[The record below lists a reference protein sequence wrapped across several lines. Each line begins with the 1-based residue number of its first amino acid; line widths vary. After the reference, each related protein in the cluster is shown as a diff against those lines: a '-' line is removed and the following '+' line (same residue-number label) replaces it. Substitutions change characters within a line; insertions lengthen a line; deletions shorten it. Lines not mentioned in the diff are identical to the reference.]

1 MIKSIIKRSG
11 KEEEFSAEKVN
22 GWGEWAAKALHGRVD
37 WGEAVL
43 HAVSVLPE
51 KCSSEDLQNALI
63 DFCLNKKT
71 WEYNLM
77 AGRLYYGLIVKKF
90 YGKKVPTVRE
100 LHRQMIDYGL
110 LVDMGYSDEEYEEI
124 EHIINHKLDLKNTHF
139 EIHQIRHKYALRDK
153 IAGKEFETPQF
164 VYMRMA
170 MALSQF
176 EKDRIENIRRF
187 YDHFSHKRINV
198 PTPYYTN
205 LGTKMNGFASCCV
218 YTTNDTAPSLA
229 AGDHIGYMM
238 TVMSAGIGSHIKTR
252 SLGDSIRNGLIV
264 HQGKIPYYRAL
275 VGAVG
280 ANLQNGRGGAAT
292 VYYTAFDPEVEVI
305 AKLKNPMTPAV
316 KQVRGCDYSF
326 GSNKFFAKKAALDED
341 VALFSYGDAPEL
353 YESQY
358 GSSEDF
364 EQKYNEFLQSDKPR
378 TMVSA
383 RKLLVM
389 ILNEGYETGRHY
401 LHFFD
406 EMNTHTPFKDK
417 IYSSNLCAEIAL
429 PTKGYDSVKE
439 LYESYQE
446 GNGEI
451 GLCNI
456 GGIIVSNIEND
467 DQYADV
473 AYYVLKMIDFGIHY
487 SDYVFKNLE
496 DTAKSR
502 LSAGVGIL
510 GLAHLMAKK
519 NKKYSSQDGKDFIH
533 EIFETHAWHL
543 INASL
548 RLGKERGNAPW
559 MHKTK
564 WPEGWLPIDTYN
576 KKVDEL
582 VSTGNKRD
590 WESLRKQIIEN
601 GGIRN
606 SVCVAH
612 MPGESSSLGSGT
624 TNGPYPIRDYDL
636 VKTNETMVLNYVA
649 PDGTVLKDKYEIA
662 WEIPSEDLIDCY
674 AIMQKWT
681 DQAISCDLY
690 RKVQGDEKVGSSEM
704 IKLYLRMAKY
714 GVKTRYYINSKTAKG
729 IDLNATEVCESCS
742 L

>member
-218 YTTNDTAPSLA
+218 YTTHDTAPSLA

-353 YESQY
+353 YEAQY
-358 GSSEDF
+358 GSSEEF

-378 TMVSA
+378 TMISA

-429 PTKGYDSVKE
+429 PTKGYASVKE
-439 LYESYQE
+439 LYEPYQE

-456 GGIIVSNIEND
+456 GGIIVSNVEND
-467 DQYADV
+467 EQYADV

-519 NKKYSSQDGKDFIH
+519 NKKYSTQDGKDFIH
-533 EIFETHAWHL
+533 EVCETHSWHL

-576 KKVDEL
+576 KKVDNL
-582 VSTGNKRD
+582 VSAGNKRD
-590 WESLRKQIIEN
+590 WESLRKRIIEN

-606 SVCVAH
+606 SVCIAH

-649 PDGTVLKDKYEIA
+649 PDSTVLKDKYEIA

>member
-176 EKDRIENIRRF
+176 EKDRVENIRRF

-218 YTTNDTAPSLA
+218 YTTHDTAPSLA

-353 YESQY
+353 YEAQY
-358 GSSEDF
+358 GSSEEF

-378 TMVSA
+378 TMISA

-417 IYSSNLCAEIAL
+417 IYSSNLCLTGDTIVTVRIHGEVK
-429 PTKGYDSVKE
+429 TVTMKE
-439 LYESYQE
+439 LD
-446 GNGEI
+446 
-451 GLCNI
+451 
-456 GGIIVSNIEND
+456 IIVANGVPVEVKSYNLAKNVYEFKTILASAMTGKSQKVMRITDTVTGKSIRCTPDHKIFTKNRG
-467 DQYADV
+467 
-473 AYYVLKMIDFGIHY
+473 YVEA
-487 SDYVFKNLE
+487 KNL
-496 DTAKSR
+496 
-502 LSAGVGIL
+502 
-510 GLAHLMAKK
+510 
-519 NKKYSSQDGKDFIH
+519 KD
-533 EIFETHAWHL
+533 
-543 INASL
+543 
-548 RLGKERGNAPW
+548 
-559 MHKTK
+559 
-564 WPEGWLPIDTYN
+564 D
-576 KKVDEL
+576 DEL
-582 VSTGNKRD
+582 T
-590 WESLRKQIIEN
+590 IE
-601 GGIRN
+601 
-606 SVCVAH
+606 
-612 MPGESSSLGSGT
+612 
-624 TNGPYPIRDYDL
+624 
-636 VKTNETMVLNYVA
+636 
-649 PDGTVLKDKYEIA
+649 
-662 WEIPSEDLIDCY
+662 
-674 AIMQKWT
+674 
-681 DQAISCDLY
+681 
-690 RKVQGDEKVGSSEM
+690 
-704 IKLYLRMAKY
+704 
-714 GVKTRYYINSKTAKG
+714 
-729 IDLNATEVCESCS
+729 
-742 L
+742 

>member
-218 YTTNDTAPSLA
+218 YTTHDTAPSLA

-353 YESQY
+353 YEAQY
-358 GSSEDF
+358 GSSEEF

-378 TMVSA
+378 TMISA

-456 GGIIVSNIEND
+456 GGIIVSNVEND

-519 NKKYSSQDGKDFIH
+519 NKKYSTQDGKDFIH
-533 EIFETHAWHL
+533 EVCETHSWHL

-576 KKVDEL
+576 KKVDNL
-582 VSTGNKRD
+582 VSAGNKRD
-590 WESLRKQIIEN
+590 WESLRKRIIEN

-606 SVCVAH
+606 SVCIAH

-649 PDGTVLKDKYEIA
+649 PDSTVLKDKYEIA

>member
-176 EKDRIENIRRF
+176 EKDRVENIRRF

-218 YTTNDTAPSLA
+218 YTTHDTAPSLA

-305 AKLKNPMTPAV
+305 AKLKNPMAPAV

-353 YESQY
+353 YEAQY
-358 GSSEDF
+358 GSSEEF

-378 TMVSA
+378 TMISA

-456 GGIIVSNIEND
+456 GGIIVSNVEND

-519 NKKYSSQDGKDFIH
+519 NKKYSTQDGKDFIH
-533 EIFETHAWHL
+533 EVCETHSWHL

-576 KKVDEL
+576 KKVDNL
-582 VSTGNKRD
+582 VSAGNKRD
-590 WESLRKQIIEN
+590 WESLRKRIIEN

-606 SVCVAH
+606 SVCIAH

-649 PDGTVLKDKYEIA
+649 PDSTVLKDKYEIA

>member
-1 MIKSIIKRSG
+1 MIKIIVKRSG

-582 VSTGNKRD
+582 VSTCNKRD

-649 PDGTVLKDKYEIA
+649 PDSTVLKDKYEIA

>member
-176 EKDRIENIRRF
+176 EKDRVENIRRF

-218 YTTNDTAPSLA
+218 YTTHDTAPSLA

-353 YESQY
+353 YEAQY
-358 GSSEDF
+358 GSSEEF

-378 TMVSA
+378 TMISA

-456 GGIIVSNIEND
+456 GGIIVSNVEND

-519 NKKYSSQDGKDFIH
+519 NKKYSTQDGKDFIH
-533 EIFETHAWHL
+533 EVCETHSWHL

-576 KKVDEL
+576 KKVDNL
-582 VSTGNKRD
+582 VSAGNKRD
-590 WESLRKQIIEN
+590 WESLRKRIIEN

-606 SVCVAH
+606 SVCIAH

-649 PDGTVLKDKYEIA
+649 PDSTVLKDKYEIA

>member
-100 LHRQMIDYGL
+100 LHRKMIDYGL
-110 LVDMGYSDEEYEEI
+110 LVDMGYSDEEYTEI
-124 EHIINHKLDLKNTHF
+124 EQIINHKLDLKNTHF

-533 EIFETHAWHL
+533 EICETHAWHL

-649 PDGTVLKDKYEIA
+649 PDSTVLKDKYEIA

>member
-90 YGKKVPTVRE
+90 YGKKVPTVRD

-218 YTTNDTAPSLA
+218 YTTHDTAPSLA

-353 YESQY
+353 YEAQY
-358 GSSEDF
+358 GSSEEF

-378 TMVSA
+378 TMISA

-429 PTKGYDSVKE
+429 PTKGYASVKE
-439 LYESYQE
+439 LYEPYQE

-456 GGIIVSNIEND
+456 GGIIVSNVEND
-467 DQYADV
+467 EQYADV

-519 NKKYSSQDGKDFIH
+519 NKKYSTQDGKDFIH
-533 EIFETHAWHL
+533 EVCETHSWHL

-576 KKVDEL
+576 KKVDNL
-582 VSTGNKRD
+582 VSAGNKRD
-590 WESLRKQIIEN
+590 WESLRKRIIEN

-606 SVCVAH
+606 SVCIAH

-649 PDGTVLKDKYEIA
+649 PDSTVLKDKYEIA

>member
-110 LVDMGYSDEEYEEI
+110 LVDMGYSDEEYTEI
-124 EHIINHKLDLKNTHF
+124 EQIINHKLDLKNTHF

-533 EIFETHAWHL
+533 EICETHAWHL

-649 PDGTVLKDKYEIA
+649 PDSTVLKDKYEIA

>member
-110 LVDMGYSDEEYEEI
+110 LVDMGYSDEEYTEI
-124 EHIINHKLDLKNTHF
+124 EQIINHKLDLKNTHF

-305 AKLKNPMTPAV
+305 AKLKNPMTPSV

-590 WESLRKQIIEN
+590 WESLRKQIVEN

>member
-1 MIKSIIKRSG
+1 MSI
-11 KEEEFSAEKVN
+11 
-22 GWGEWAAKALHGRVD
+22 
-37 WGEAVL
+37 
-43 HAVSVLPE
+43 
-51 KCSSEDLQNALI
+51 LI
-63 DFCLNKKT
+63 
-71 WEYNLM
+71 EYNDDVEDV
-77 AGRLYYGLIVKKF
+77 YDI
-90 YGKKVPTVRE
+90 TVE
-100 LHRQMIDYGL
+100 D
-110 LVDMGYSDEEYEEI
+110 
-124 EHIINHKLDLKNTHF
+124 NHN
-139 EIHQIRHKYALRDK
+139 
-153 IAGKEFETPQF
+153 
-164 VYMRMA
+164 
-170 MALSQF
+170 
-176 EKDRIENIRRF
+176 
-187 YDHFSHKRINV
+187 
-198 PTPYYTN
+198 
-205 LGTKMNGFASCCV
+205 
-218 YTTNDTAPSLA
+218 
-229 AGDHIGYMM
+229 
-238 TVMSAGIGSHIKTR
+238 
-252 SLGDSIRNGLIV
+252 
-264 HQGKIPYYRAL
+264 
-275 VGAVG
+275 
-280 ANLQNGRGGAAT
+280 
-292 VYYTAFDPEVEVI
+292 
-305 AKLKNPMTPAV
+305 
-316 KQVRGCDYSF
+316 
-326 GSNKFFAKKAALDED
+326 FFAN
-341 VALFSYGDAPEL
+341 GI
-353 YESQY
+353 
-358 GSSEDF
+358 
-364 EQKYNEFLQSDKPR
+364 
-378 TMVSA
+378 
-383 RKLLVM
+383 LVH
-389 ILNEGYETGRHY
+389 N
-401 LHFFD
+401 
-406 EMNTHTPFKDK
+406 
-417 IYSSNLCAEIAL
+417 CAEIAL

-456 GGIIVSNIEND
+456 GGIIVSNVEND

-519 NKKYSSQDGKDFIH
+519 NKKYSTQDGKDFIH
-533 EIFETHAWHL
+533 EVCETHSWHL

-576 KKVDEL
+576 KKVDNL
-582 VSTGNKRD
+582 VSAGNKRD
-590 WESLRKQIIEN
+590 WESLRKRIIEN

-606 SVCVAH
+606 SVCIAH

-649 PDGTVLKDKYEIA
+649 PDSTVLKDKYEIA